1 MAPIRIFR
9 LAVIA
14 AVFMTLKAT
23 GCVAADVRVAVAANF
38 ADVAK
43 DIADAFHTATGNTAV
58 LSSGASGQ
66 IYNQIVQ
73 GAPYDVFLS
82 ADHTR
87 PEMLVR
93 QGLGVPASLFTYAI
107 GQLVLWSNRPGVVAD
122 GAVLKSGHPGLIA
135 ICNPRTAPY
144 GQAAIETMRAL
155 SVLDALRPQIVE
167 GQSVAQAY
175 QFVKSGNAGS
185 GFVALSQ
192 IRHDEGGSR
201 WIVPATLYTPILQ
214 DAVLLKTAADNPV
227 ALAFAA
233 FMKSPAIRS
242 LIKSRGY
249 RLPGGD

>member
-1 MAPIRIFR
+1 M
-9 LAVIA
+9 
-14 AVFMTLKAT
+14 
-23 GCVAADVRVAVAANF
+23 AVAANF

-43 DIADAFHTATGNTAV
+43 DIADEFHTATGNTV
-58 LSSGASGQ
+58 ILSSGASGQ
-66 IYNQIVQ
+66 IYNQITQ

-87 PEMLVR
+87 PEMLV
-93 QGLGVPASLFTYAI
+93 QHNLGVPASLFTYAI
-107 GQLVLWSNRPGVVAD
+107 GQLVLWSGRPGLATD
-122 GAVLKSGHPGLIA
+122 GAVLKSDHPGIIA

-155 SVLDALRPQIVE
+155 GVLDTLRPQIVE

-192 IRHDEGGSR
+192 IQHEEGGSR
-201 WIVPATLYTPILQ
+201 WVVPARLYTPILQ
-214 DAVLLKTAADNPV
+214 DAVLLKGAATSPV
-227 ALAFAA
+227 ALSFMA
-233 FMKSPAIRS
+233 FMRSPAIQS